1 MLVTFSTKSYA
12 DLTMFGDVARKLLQ
26 MMGHS
31 GTIPSALSPDDV
43 PAALDQLRAAIA
55 AAAPADIPDDDFD
68 GDPIDRPVGIAQR
81 AFPLIELLEAAA
93 AGGHR
98 VMWE

>member
-12 DLTMFGDVARKLLQ
+12 DITMFGDVARKLLQ

-31 GTIPSALSPDDV
+31 GTIPSALSAEDV
-43 PAALDQLRAAIA
+43 PAALDQLRSAIA
-55 AAAPADIPDDDFD
+55 AVAPEDAPDDDFD

>member
-12 DLTMFGDVARKLLQ
+12 DITMFGDVAKKLLG

-31 GTIPSALSPDDV
+31 GTIPSALSADDV
-43 PAALDQLRAAIA
+43 PAALEQLRAAIA
-55 AAAPADIPDDDFD
+55 AAAPDEVPDDDFD

-81 AFPLIELLEAAA
+81 AYPLIELLEAAA

>member
-1 MLVTFSTKSYA
+1 MLVTFSSKSYA
-12 DLTMFGDVARKLLQ
+12 DITMFGDVAKKLLQ

-31 GTIPSALSPDDV
+31 GAIPSALSADDV
-43 PAALDQLRAAIA
+43 PVALEQLRAAIA
-55 AAAPADIPDDDFD
+55 AAAPVDIPDDDFE
-68 GDPIDRPVGIAQR
+68 GDSIDRPVGIAQR
-81 AFPLIELLEAAA
+81 AYPLIEMLEAAA